1 MESESFINKKN
12 RQNKQ
17 IHIRVT
23 TEEDNQ
29 IKRRAEDLGMNVSE
43 YILDLVSKDLAGIV
57 SDESAILYRY
67 EELKRQVSK
76 VDAKTEELGQLFLAY
91 LTAFFRT
98 QPPLY
103 SEEDTENLDWGK
115 ANETT
120 VQWLTVHRNKLR
132 KDNKPFMYR
141 IFGNMLEVDGTFQ
154 SKDEPEIDR
163 DVK

>member
-1 MESESFINKKN
+1 MGEDFPTRKKN
-12 RQNKQ
+12 KHLNVK
-17 IHIRVT
+17 VND
-23 TEEDNQ
+23 EEIYQ

-103 SEEDTENLDWGK
+103 SEEDTENLDWGR

-120 VQWLTVHRNKLR
+120 VQWLTVHRDKLR

-154 SKDEPEIDR
+154 SKDKPEENREIE
-163 DVK
+163 

>member
-1 MESESFINKKN
+1 MNEDFLTRKKN
-12 RQNKQ
+12 KHLNVK
-17 IHIRVT
+17 VND
-23 TEEDNQ
+23 EEIYQ
-29 IKRRAEDLGMNVSE
+29 IKRRAEDLDMNVSE

-103 SEEDTENLDWGK
+103 SEEDTENLDWGR

-154 SKDEPEIDR
+154 SKDKPEENREIE
-163 DVK
+163 